1 MGELIRFEIIDF
13 LLFGKM
19 KKFTRQNYPKA
30 WLGPSNRI
38 DQVFAEIAH
47 LNA

>member
-1 MGELIRFEIIDF
+1 MEELIRFEIIDF

-19 KKFTRQNYPKA
+19 KKFTRQNYPRA
-30 WLGPSNRI
+30 WLEPSSRI
-38 DQVFAEIAH
+38 DQVFAEMAH